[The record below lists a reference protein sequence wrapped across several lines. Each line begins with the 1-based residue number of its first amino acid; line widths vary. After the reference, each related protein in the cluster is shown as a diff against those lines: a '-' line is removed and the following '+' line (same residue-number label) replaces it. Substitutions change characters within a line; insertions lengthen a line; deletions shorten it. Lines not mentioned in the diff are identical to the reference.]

1 MQRTLYLRPFV
12 HLLKTTS
19 TVCASSNVS
28 FLRGIGFIFFHP
40 LILIQISQVCV
51 TPSQYTFTLLTVN
64 PVKLS
69 SSSIMIVAIVIIIIA
84 IINEHQMILEEGRFQ
99 DFLASIG
106 GIGGQTCSQ
115 CSLAADADLGNTWT
129 FPRIFEISSFFW
141 FLHIGSFTAYDCVL
155 FQSGNT
161 SQTHT
166 VYYLLPSRW
175 VGGRVKQKQLSTS
188 QAQIKSLATI
198 VVDRDMLFLVGRHRV
213 LVFSLLTSCLNLDFD
228 LIFLKEEAR
237 VEKIFWIEAKRFKV
251 LKSWLRLNSLWR
263 PLISKVISYINQM
276 RPNGRAIRCVKTALT
291 LIEKSYWKC
300 WIWTTDICAKLVR
313 ILWQNCLWMTFL

>member
-1 MQRTLYLRPFV
+1 M
-12 HLLKTTS
+12 S
-19 TVCASSNVS
+19 
-28 FLRGIGFIFFHP
+28 
-40 LILIQISQVCV
+40 
-51 TPSQYTFTLLTVN
+51 
-64 PVKLS
+64 
-69 SSSIMIVAIVIIIIA
+69 VAIVIIIIA

-99 DFLASIG
+99 DFLASSG

-115 CSLAADADLGNTWT
+115 CSLAADADLGNTWR
-129 FPRIFEISSFFW
+129 FPRIFEISSYFW

-188 QAQIKSLATI
+188 QAQIKSSATI

-228 LIFLKEEAR
+228 LICLKEEAR
-237 VEKIFWIEAKRFKV
+237 KYFELRPKDS
-251 LKSWLRLNSLWR
+251 KS
-263 PLISKVISYINQM
+263 SKV
-276 RPNGRAIRCVKTALT
+276 GF
-291 LIEKSYWKC
+291 
-300 WIWTTDICAKLVR
+300 D
-313 ILWQNCLWMTFL
+313 